1 MPKYGKRFKKIL
13 KEARKQPSYWA
24 EEIRL
29 DFMSE
34 LAEEMER
41 QGVSQ
46 AELSR
51 RLKKSPAYISKVF
64 NADVGNFTLETLA
77 EFSMAL
83 DMKVNIGLEPI
94 STTVPNWNK
103 QSTYNIK
110 KESEPVTNYDPDFS
124 NFREVEFAICAED
137 LAKIEQEEKY
147 GKGSTS
153 SYLRAA

>member
-13 KEARKQPSYWA
+13 DERRKHPSYWA
-24 EEIRL
+24 DGIRL
-29 DFMSE
+29 DFISE
-34 LAEEMER
+34 LEEEMER

-83 DMKVNIGLEPI
+83 DMKVNIGIEPI
-94 STTVPNWNK
+94 SMTIPDWDEHIVMPEVRIGV
-103 QSTYNIK
+103 TYNSDLSDLPAV
-110 KESEPVTNYDPDFS
+110 ESVICGDF
-124 NFREVEFAICAED
+124 NRT
-137 LAKIEQEEKY
+137 KQEETY
-147 GKGSTS
+147 GRCS
-153 SYLRAA
+153 SEGFNCAA

>member
-13 KEARKQPSYWA
+13 DEARKHPSYWA

-83 DMKVNIGLEPI
+83 DMKVNIGIEPI
-94 STTVPNWNK
+94 SMTIPDWDEHFIIPEPEVRVNITFNPDLSDLPTVD
-103 QSTYNIK
+103 SVIYG
-110 KESEPVTNYDPDFS
+110 DF
-124 NFREVEFAICAED
+124 NRT
-137 LAKIEQEEKY
+137 KQEETY
-147 GKGSTS
+147 GRCS
-153 SYLRAA
+153 SPGFNCAA